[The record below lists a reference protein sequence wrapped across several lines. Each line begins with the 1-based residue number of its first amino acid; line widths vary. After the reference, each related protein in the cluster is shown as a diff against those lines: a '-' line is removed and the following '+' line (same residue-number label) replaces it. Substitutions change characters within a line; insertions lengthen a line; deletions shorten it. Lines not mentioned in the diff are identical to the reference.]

1 MMHNGMGHGSGGMGH
16 GMGHGPGGFGR
27 GPMGHGPGGFGRGPM
42 YGRPP
47 MGPPHRR
54 HYFPLFPF
62 FFAPRPRYYGYR
74 TGGCLGPLLFLFL
87 LSLLFRF

>member
-1 MMHNGMGHGSGGMGH
+1 MMHGGMGHGPGGMGH

-42 YGRPP
+42 GGPMHRRPP
-47 MGPPHRR
+47 MGPPPRR
-54 HYFPLFPF
+54 YFFPL
-62 FFAPRPRYYGYR
+62 FAPRPRYYGYR
-74 TGGCLGPLLFLFL
+74 TGGCLGPLLFIIL